1 MDSLVVMVTGM
12 FATIIHNYITNHT
25 IIILQPYLKVY
36 YTYTM
41 KFILYIQVGNKTSK
55 IYNKIKVI
63 F

>member
-12 FATIIHNYITNHT
+12 FATIIHNYITNYT

-41 KFILYIQVGNKTSK
+41 KFILCIQVTKRLKS
-55 IYNKIKVI
+55 IIK
-63 F
+63 